1 MHYYHYTFLGITM
14 KIEEVWKNL
23 EKDLSDVEDCINQNL
38 KSKAPLISEVGFHL
52 LKGGGKRIRPLLLL
66 LSAKA
71 CGYKGSR
78 HYLLASIIE
87 YIHTASLLH
96 DDVIDEASIRR
107 GQKSANQ
114 VWGNQASILV
124 GDFLYSKALYL
135 AVRENNQKIMD
146 VLSDATTIMSEGEVM
161 QLSHIGNLDITEE
174 EYLDVI
180 TYKTAVLISAA
191 CQLGAIL
198 SGAPRKIQDAM
209 TEFGMHIGIAFQL
222 IDDALDYSA
231 QERKLGK
238 EVGKDLLEGK
248 VTLPLIYTLKQST
261 EKEAQRTRHIFQ
273 NGDTGEGDVEFVFRS
288 IEKYKG
294 VEYTLERTQS
304 YIQKAREALNHVE
317 DSLAKDALLAVS
329 DFIYKREL

>member
-1 MHYYHYTFLGITM
+1 MEIG
-14 KIEEVWKNL
+14 EVWKSL
-23 EKDLSDVEDCINQNL
+23 EKDLADVEACIITNL
-38 KSKAPLISEVGFHL
+38 ESRTPLIPEVGFHL

-71 CGYKGSR
+71 CGYKGNR

-96 DDVIDEASIRR
+96 DDVVDEASMRR
-107 GQKSANQ
+107 GQKSANR

-135 AVRENNQKIMD
+135 AVREHNQQIMD
-146 VLSDATTIMSEGEVM
+146 VLSDATTTMSEGEVM
-161 QLSHIGNLDITEE
+161 QLAHIGNLGVTEG

-180 TYKTAVLISAA
+180 TYKTAALISAA
-191 CQLGAIL
+191 CHLGAIIAEA
-198 SGAPRKIQDAM
+198 SQEIRDAM
-209 TEFGMHIGIAFQL
+209 IAFGMNIGIAFQL

-231 QERKLGK
+231 EERKLGK
-238 EVGKDLLEGK
+238 QVGKDLLEGK
-248 VTLPLIYTLKQST
+248 ITLPLIHTLMKST
-261 EKEAQRTRHIFQ
+261 KEESERLVRIFKNNQ
-273 NGDTGEGDVEFVFRS
+273 PRPKDVEFVFQC

-294 VEYTLERTQS
+294 VEYTLEKTQGF
-304 YIQKAREALNHVE
+304 IKKAKASLDHFEA
-317 DSLAKDALLAVS
+317 SPAKTALLAVS